1 MRFTGTIRKWT
12 DKGWGIVNSY
22 QGAEGTPTRFFVHLQ
37 NAKQEIRDVLALG
50 IRITFDVG
58 EPRNPGELPTA
69 LNIDLAPSTPTQ
81 SETQTAKAVPA
92 ISTDKAT
99 SKPTSGEESGQ

>member
-12 DKGWGIVNSY
+12 EKGWGIVNSY

-37 NAKQEIRDVLALG
+37 NANKEIRDVLALG

-69 LNIDLAPSTPTQ
+69 LNIGLASPTPSQ
-81 SETQTAKAVPA
+81 SETQTVKTVPP
-92 ISTDKAT
+92 ISTDKT
-99 SKPTSGEESGQ
+99 TDGEESGQ